1 MKTKSKN
8 KKLRI
13 ALGICIPLIIII
25 AAALA
30 VVMKYGPTF
39 GFYLVPPSAERYG
52 KDALATIGKNGIYSE
67 SYEWKS
73 TYEECLKMIENAESY
88 EDTYPA
94 IKKAL
99 SVCGGK
105 HSMLMTKSESQDTT
119 ESYDEVLPTVS
130 LDGDI
135 AIIKLPD
142 FLVTAE
148 DFLVTAEAGQKY
160 AKVAEDF
167 IHENRDKIKG
177 VVLDLRGNI
186 GGDMGPMATAVSS
199 LLPDGELVYYH
210 YRSYDIPVTLKNGVV
225 SNAGTGG
232 RSLYPE
238 EKLNVPVA
246 ILTDDMTA
254 SSGEAL
260 TLCFRGLENTRT
272 FGAPTAGY
280 TSVNMLY
287 NMYDGAQ
294 MYLTVAFDK
303 ARTGEIFKETPIE
316 PDVATDSPLEA
327 ALEWLR
333 S

>member
-39 GFYLVPPSAERYG
+39 GFYLVPPSAETYG
-52 KDALATIGKNGIYSE
+52 KNALSTIDKNGIFAGND
-67 SYEWKS
+67 EWKS
-73 TYEECLKMIENAESY
+73 TYNECLKMIENAKSY
-88 EDTYPA
+88 DDTYDA
-94 IKKAL
+94 IRKAL
-99 SVCGGK
+99 SVGGGK

-142 FLVTAE
+142 FLG
-148 DFLVTAEAGQKY
+148 TAEAGQKY

-177 VVLDLRGNI
+177 VVLDLRGNT
-186 GGDMGPMATAVSS
+186 GGDIGPMATAVSS

-232 RSLYPE
+232 KSLYPE

-260 TLCFRGLENTRT
+260 TLCFRGLERTRT
-272 FGAPTAGY
+272 FGTPTAGY

-303 ARTGEIFKETPIE
+303 ARTGEIFKETSIE

-333 S
+333 G

>member
-1 MKTKSKN
+1 MKSNKRKSR
-8 KKLRI
+8 KLRI
-13 ALGICIPLIIII
+13 ALGICIPLALII
-25 AAALA
+25 AATLTVFA
-30 VVMKYGPTF
+30 KYGPDF
-39 GFYLVPPSAERYG
+39 GLYLVPPSAERYG
-52 KDALATIGKNGIYSE
+52 KDALATIGKNGRYSG
-67 SYEWKS
+67 SDEWKS

-105 HSMLMTKSESQDTT
+105 HSMLMTKSESQSTSD
-119 ESYDEVLPTVS
+119 SYDEVLPTVS

-142 FLVTAE
+142 FLG
-148 DFLVTAEAGQKY
+148 TAEAGRKY

-177 VVLDLRGNI
+177 VVLDLRGNT

-199 LLPDGELVYYH
+199 LLPDGELMYYH
-210 YRSYDIPVTLKNGVV
+210 YRSYDVPVTLKDGVI

-232 RSLYPE
+232 KSLYPD
-238 EKLNVPVA
+238 EKLKVPVA
-246 ILTDDMTA
+246 ILTDGMTA

-260 TLCFRGLENTRT
+260 TLCFRGLENVKT

-287 NMYDGAQ
+287 SLYDGAQ
-294 MYLTVAFDK
+294 LYLTVAFDK
-303 ARTGEIFKETPIE
+303 ARTGEVFEETRIVPN
-316 PDVATDSPLEA
+316 VVTDSPLEA
-327 ALEWLR
+327 ALEWLGG
-333 S
+333 

>member
-39 GFYLVPPSAERYG
+39 GFYLVPPSAETYG
-52 KDALATIGKNGIYSE
+52 KNALSTIDKNGIFAGND
-67 SYEWKS
+67 EWKN
-73 TYEECLKMIENAESY
+73 TYNECLKMIENAKSY
-88 EDTYPA
+88 DDTYDA
-94 IKKAL
+94 IRKAL
-99 SVCGGK
+99 SVGGGK

-142 FLVTAE
+142 FLG
-148 DFLVTAEAGQKY
+148 TAEAGQKY

-177 VVLDLRGNI
+177 VVLDLRGNT

-210 YRSYDIPVTLKNGVV
+210 YRSYDVPVTLKNGVV

-232 RSLYPE
+232 KSLYPE

-303 ARTGEIFKETPIE
+303 ARTGEIFKETSIE

>member
-39 GFYLVPPSAERYG
+39 GFYLVPPSAETYG
-52 KDALATIGKNGIYSE
+52 KNALSTIDKNGIFAGND
-67 SYEWKS
+67 EWKS
-73 TYEECLKMIENAESY
+73 TYNECLKMIENAKSY
-88 EDTYPA
+88 DDTYDA
-94 IKKAL
+94 IRKAL
-99 SVCGGK
+99 SVGGGK

-142 FLVTAE
+142 FLG
-148 DFLVTAEAGQKY
+148 TAEAGQKY

-177 VVLDLRGNI
+177 VVLDLRGTT

-210 YRSYDIPVTLKNGVV
+210 YRSYDVPVTLKNGVV

-232 RSLYPE
+232 KSLYPE

-333 S
+333 C

>member
-39 GFYLVPPSAERYG
+39 GFYLVPPSAETYG
-52 KDALATIGKNGIYSE
+52 KNALSTIDKNGIFAGND
-67 SYEWKS
+67 EWKS
-73 TYEECLKMIENAESY
+73 TYNECLKMIENAKNY
-88 EDTYPA
+88 NDTYDA
-94 IKKAL
+94 IRKAL
-99 SVCGGK
+99 SVGGGK

-142 FLVTAE
+142 FLG
-148 DFLVTAEAGQKY
+148 TAEAGQKY

-177 VVLDLRGNI
+177 VVLDLRGNT

-210 YRSYDIPVTLKNGVV
+210 YRSYDVPVTLKNGVV

-232 RSLYPE
+232 KSLYPD

-280 TSVNMLY
+280 TSINMLY

-303 ARTGEIFKETPIE
+303 ARTGEIFKETSIE

-333 S
+333 G

>member
-1 MKTKSKN
+1 MKSNKRKSR
-8 KKLRI
+8 KLRI
-13 ALGICIPLIIII
+13 ALGICIPLALII
-25 AAALA
+25 AAALTVFA
-30 VVMKYGPTF
+30 KYGPDF
-39 GFYLVPPSAERYG
+39 GLYLVPPSAEDYG
-52 KDALATIGKNGIYSE
+52 KDALATIGKNGIYSG
-67 SYEWKS
+67 SDEWKS
-73 TYEECLKMIENAESY
+73 TYGECLKMIENAESY

-99 SVCGGK
+99 SVGGGK

-130 LDGDI
+130 LNGDI
-135 AIIKLPD
+135 AVIKLPD
-142 FLVTAE
+142 FLG
-148 DFLVTAEAGQKY
+148 TAEAGRKY

-167 IHENRDKIKG
+167 IHDNRDKVKG
-177 VVLDLRGNI
+177 VVLDLRGNT

-199 LLPDGELVYYH
+199 LLPDGELMYYH
-210 YRSYDIPVTLKNGVV
+210 YRSYDVPVTLKDGVI

-232 RSLYPE
+232 KSLYPD

-246 ILTDDMTA
+246 ILTDGMTA

-287 NMYDGAQ
+287 SLYDGAQ

-303 ARTGEIFKETPIE
+303 ARTGEIFKETSIE

>member
-30 VVMKYGPTF
+30 VVIKYGPTF
-39 GFYLVPPSAERYG
+39 GFYLVPPSAETYG
-52 KDALATIGKNGIYSE
+52 KNALSTIDKNGIFAGND
-67 SYEWKS
+67 EWKS
-73 TYEECLKMIENAESY
+73 TYNECLKMIENAKSY
-88 EDTYPA
+88 DDTYDA
-94 IKKAL
+94 IRKAL
-99 SVCGGK
+99 SVGGGK

-142 FLVTAE
+142 FLG
-148 DFLVTAEAGQKY
+148 TAEAGQKY

-177 VVLDLRGNI
+177 VVLDLRGNT

-232 RSLYPE
+232 KSLYPD

-260 TLCFRGLENTRT
+260 TLCFRGLERTRT

-303 ARTGEIFKETPIE
+303 ARTGEIFKETSIE

-333 S
+333 G

>member
-39 GFYLVPPSAERYG
+39 GFYLVPPSAETYG
-52 KDALATIGKNGIYSE
+52 KNALSTIDKNGIFAGND
-67 SYEWKS
+67 EWKS
-73 TYEECLKMIENAESY
+73 TYNECLKMIENAKSY
-88 EDTYPA
+88 DDTYDA
-94 IKKAL
+94 IRKAL
-99 SVCGGK
+99 SVGGGK
-105 HSMLMTKSESQDTT
+105 HSMLMTKLESQDTT

-130 LDGDI
+130 IDGNI

-142 FLVTAE
+142 FLG
-148 DFLVTAEAGQKY
+148 TAEAGQKY

-177 VVLDLRGNI
+177 VVLDLRGNT

-210 YRSYDIPVTLKNGVV
+210 YRSYDVPVTLKNGVV

-232 RSLYPE
+232 KSLYPD

>member
-39 GFYLVPPSAERYG
+39 GFYLVPPSAETYG
-52 KDALATIGKNGIYSE
+52 KNALSTIDKNGIFAGND
-67 SYEWKS
+67 EWKS
-73 TYEECLKMIENAESY
+73 TYNECLKMIENAKSY
-88 EDTYPA
+88 DNTYDA
-94 IKKAL
+94 IRKAL
-99 SVCGGK
+99 SVGGGK

-130 LDGDI
+130 IDGNI

-142 FLVTAE
+142 FLG
-148 DFLVTAEAGQKY
+148 TAEAGQKY

-167 IHENRDKIKG
+167 IHENRDKIKD
-177 VVLDLRGNI
+177 VVLDLRGNT

-210 YRSYDIPVTLKNGVV
+210 YRSYDVPVTLKNGVV

-232 RSLYPE
+232 KSLYPE

>member
-39 GFYLVPPSAERYG
+39 GFYLVPPSAETYG
-52 KDALATIGKNGIYSE
+52 KNALSTIDKNGIFAGND
-67 SYEWKS
+67 EWKN
-73 TYEECLKMIENAESY
+73 TYNECLKMIENAKNY
-88 EDTYPA
+88 DDTYDA
-94 IKKAL
+94 IRKAL
-99 SVCGGK
+99 SVGGGK

-142 FLVTAE
+142 FLG
-148 DFLVTAEAGQKY
+148 TAEAGQKY

-177 VVLDLRGNI
+177 VVLDLRGNT

-232 RSLYPE
+232 KSLYPE

-260 TLCFRGLENTRT
+260 TLCFRGLERTRT

-333 S
+333 G

>member
-1 MKTKSKN
+1 MKSNKRKSR
-8 KKLRI
+8 KLRI
-13 ALGICIPLIIII
+13 ALGICIPLALII
-25 AAALA
+25 AAALT
-30 VVMKYGPTF
+30 VVAKYGPDF
-39 GFYLVPPSAERYG
+39 GLYLVPPSAERYG
-52 KDALATIGKNGIYSE
+52 KDALATIGKNGIYSG
-67 SYEWKS
+67 SNEWKS

-99 SVCGGK
+99 SVGGGK

-130 LDGDI
+130 LNGDI
-135 AIIKLPD
+135 AVIKLPD
-142 FLVTAE
+142 FLG
-148 DFLVTAEAGQKY
+148 TAEAGRKY

-167 IHENRDKIKG
+167 IHENRDKING
-177 VVLDLRGNI
+177 VVLDLRGNT

-199 LLPDGELVYYH
+199 LLPDGELMYYH
-210 YRSYDIPVTLKNGVV
+210 YRSYDVPVTLKDGVI

-232 RSLYPE
+232 KSLYPD
-238 EKLNVPVA
+238 EKLKIPVA
-246 ILTDDMTA
+246 ILTDGMTA

-260 TLCFRGLENTRT
+260 TLCFRGLENVKT

-287 NMYDGAQ
+287 SLYDGAQ

-303 ARTGEIFKETPIE
+303 ARTGEVFEETRIE
-316 PDVATDSPLEA
+316 PDVVTDSPLEA

>member
-1 MKTKSKN
+1 MKSNKRKSR
-8 KKLRI
+8 KLRI
-13 ALGICIPLIIII
+13 ALGICIPLALII
-25 AAALA
+25 AAALT
-30 VVMKYGPTF
+30 VVAKYGPDF
-39 GFYLVPPSAERYG
+39 GLYLVPPSTERYG
-52 KDALATIGKNGIYSE
+52 KDALATIGKNGIYSG
-67 SYEWKS
+67 SDEWKS

-105 HSMLMTKSESQDTT
+105 HSMLMTKSESQSTSD
-119 ESYDEVLPTVS
+119 SYDEVLPTVS
-130 LDGDI
+130 LNGDI
-135 AIIKLPD
+135 AVIKLPD
-142 FLVTAE
+142 FLG
-148 DFLVTAEAGQKY
+148 TAEAGRKY

-167 IHENRDKIKG
+167 IHENRDKING
-177 VVLDLRGNI
+177 VVLDLRGNT

-199 LLPDGELVYYH
+199 LLPDGELMYYH
-210 YRSYDIPVTLKNGVV
+210 YRSYDVPVTLKDGVI

-232 RSLYPE
+232 KSLYPD
-238 EKLNVPVA
+238 EKLKVPVA
-246 ILTDDMTA
+246 ILTDGMTA

-260 TLCFRGLENTRT
+260 TLCFRGLENVKT

-287 NMYDGAQ
+287 SLYDGAQ

-303 ARTGEIFKETPIE
+303 ARTGEVFEETRIE
-316 PDVATDSPLEA
+316 PDVVTDSPLEA

>member
-39 GFYLVPPSAERYG
+39 GFYLVPPSAETYG
-52 KDALATIGKNGIYSE
+52 KNALSTIDKNGIFAGND
-67 SYEWKS
+67 EWKN
-73 TYEECLKMIENAESY
+73 TYNECLKMIENAKSY
-88 EDTYPA
+88 DDTYDA
-94 IKKAL
+94 IRKAL
-99 SVCGGK
+99 SVGGGK

-130 LDGDI
+130 LNGDI

-142 FLVTAE
+142 FLG
-148 DFLVTAEAGQKY
+148 TAEAGQKY

-177 VVLDLRGNI
+177 VVLDLRGNT

-210 YRSYDIPVTLKNGVV
+210 YRSYDVPVTLKNGVV

-232 RSLYPE
+232 KSLYPE

-333 S
+333 G

>member
-1 MKTKSKN
+1 MKSNKRKSR
-8 KKLRI
+8 KLRI
-13 ALGICIPLIIII
+13 ALGICIPLALII
-25 AAALA
+25 AATLTVFA
-30 VVMKYGPTF
+30 KYGPDF
-39 GFYLVPPSAERYG
+39 GLYLVPPSAERYG
-52 KDALATIGKNGIYSE
+52 KDALATIGKNGIYSG
-67 SYEWKS
+67 SDEWKS

-105 HSMLMTKSESQDTT
+105 HSMLMTKSESQSTSD
-119 ESYDEVLPTVS
+119 SYDEVLPTVS
-130 LDGDI
+130 LNGDI
-135 AIIKLPD
+135 AVIKLPD
-142 FLVTAE
+142 FLG
-148 DFLVTAEAGQKY
+148 TAEAGRKY
-160 AKVAEDF
+160 AKVVEDF

-177 VVLDLRGNI
+177 VVLDLRGNT

-199 LLPDGELVYYH
+199 LLPDGELMYYH
-210 YRSYDIPVTLKNGVV
+210 YRSYDVPVTLKDGVI

-232 RSLYPE
+232 KSLYPD
-238 EKLNVPVA
+238 EKLKVPVA
-246 ILTDDMTA
+246 ILTDGMTA

-260 TLCFRGLENTRT
+260 TLCFRGLENVKT

-287 NMYDGAQ
+287 SLYDGAQ
-294 MYLTVAFDK
+294 LYLTVAFDK
-303 ARTGEIFKETPIE
+303 ACTGEIFKETSIE
-316 PDVATDSPLEA
+316 PDVATDFPLEA

>member
-30 VVMKYGPTF
+30 VVMEYGPTF
-39 GFYLVPPSAERYG
+39 GFYLVPPSAETYG
-52 KDALATIGKNGIYSE
+52 KNALSTIDKNGIFAGND
-67 SYEWKS
+67 EWKS
-73 TYEECLKMIENAESY
+73 TYNECLKMIENAKSY
-88 EDTYPA
+88 DDTYDA
-94 IKKAL
+94 IRKAL
-99 SVCGGK
+99 SVGGGK

-142 FLVTAE
+142 FLG
-148 DFLVTAEAGQKY
+148 TAEAGQKY

-177 VVLDLRGNI
+177 VVLDLRGNT

-232 RSLYPE
+232 KSLYPE
-238 EKLNVPVA
+238 DKLNVPVA

-303 ARTGEIFKETPIE
+303 ARTGEIFKETSIE

-333 S
+333 G

>member
-1 MKTKSKN
+1 MHTARADYRGSAY
-8 KKLRI
+8 RF
-13 ALGICIPLIIII
+13 A
-25 AAALA
+25 
-30 VVMKYGPTF
+30 KYGPDF
-39 GFYLVPPSAERYG
+39 GLYLVPPSAERYG
-52 KDALATIGKNGIYSE
+52 KDALATIGKNGIYSG
-67 SYEWKS
+67 SDEWKS

-105 HSMLMTKSESQDTT
+105 HSMLMTKSESQSTSD
-119 ESYDEVLPTVS
+119 SYDEVLPTVS
-130 LDGDI
+130 LNGDI
-135 AIIKLPD
+135 AVIKLPD
-142 FLVTAE
+142 FLG
-148 DFLVTAEAGQKY
+148 TAEAGRKY

-177 VVLDLRGNI
+177 VVLDLRGNT

-199 LLPDGELVYYH
+199 LLPDGELMYYH
-210 YRSYDIPVTLKNGVV
+210 YRSYDVPVTLKDGVI

-232 RSLYPE
+232 KSLYPD
-238 EKLNVPVA
+238 EKLKVPVA
-246 ILTDDMTA
+246 ILTDGMTA

-260 TLCFRGLENTRT
+260 TLCFRGLENVKT

-287 NMYDGAQ
+287 SLYDGAQ

-303 ARTGEIFKETPIE
+303 ARTGEIFKETSIE

>member
-1 MKTKSKN
+1 MKSN
-8 KKLRI
+8 KRNNRKLRI
-13 ALGICIPLIIII
+13 ALGICIPLALII
-25 AAALA
+25 AATLT
-30 VVMKYGPTF
+30 VVAKYGPDF
-39 GFYLVPPSAERYG
+39 GLYLVPPSAERYG
-52 KDALATIGKNGIYSE
+52 KDALATIGKNGIYSG
-67 SYEWKS
+67 SDEWKS
-73 TYEECLKMIENAESY
+73 TYEECLKMIENAKSY

-105 HSMLMTKSESQDTT
+105 HSILMTKSESQSTSD
-119 ESYDEVLPTVS
+119 SYDEVLPTVS
-130 LDGDI
+130 LNGDI
-135 AIIKLPD
+135 AVIKLPD
-142 FLVTAE
+142 FLG
-148 DFLVTAEAGQKY
+148 TAEAGRKY

-167 IHENRDKIKG
+167 IHENRDKING
-177 VVLDLRGNI
+177 VVLDLRGNT

-199 LLPDGELVYYH
+199 LLPDGELMYYH
-210 YRSYDIPVTLKNGVV
+210 YRSYDVPVTLKDGVI

-232 RSLYPE
+232 KSLYPD
-238 EKLNVPVA
+238 EKLKVPVA

-260 TLCFRGLENTRT
+260 TLCFRGLENVKT

-287 NMYDGAQ
+287 SLYDGAQ

-303 ARTGEIFKETPIE
+303 ARTGEIFKETSIE

>member
-1 MKTKSKN
+1 MKSNKRKSR
-8 KKLRI
+8 KLRI
-13 ALGICIPLIIII
+13 ALGICIPLALII
-25 AAALA
+25 AAALTVFA
-30 VVMKYGPTF
+30 KYGPDF
-39 GFYLVPPSAERYG
+39 GLYLVPPSAERYG
-52 KDALATIGKNGIYSE
+52 KDALATIGKNGIYSG
-67 SYEWKS
+67 SDEWKS

-99 SVCGGK
+99 SVGGGK

-130 LDGDI
+130 LNGDI
-135 AIIKLPD
+135 AVIKLPD
-142 FLVTAE
+142 FLG
-148 DFLVTAEAGQKY
+148 TAEAGRKY

-167 IHENRDKIKG
+167 IHENRDKING
-177 VVLDLRGNI
+177 VVLDLRGNT

-199 LLPDGELVYYH
+199 LLPDGELMYYH

-232 RSLYPE
+232 KSLYPD
-238 EKLNVPVA
+238 EKLKVPVA
-246 ILTDDMTA
+246 ILTDGMTA

-260 TLCFRGLENTRT
+260 TLCFRGLENVKT

-287 NMYDGAQ
+287 SLYDGAQ

-303 ARTGEIFKETPIE
+303 ARTGEIFKETSIE

>member
-39 GFYLVPPSAERYG
+39 GFYLVPPSAETYG
-52 KDALATIGKNGIYSE
+52 KNALSTIDKNGIFAGND
-67 SYEWKS
+67 EWKS
-73 TYEECLKMIENAESY
+73 TYNECLKMIENAKSY
-88 EDTYPA
+88 DDTYDA
-94 IKKAL
+94 IRKAL
-99 SVCGGK
+99 SVGGGK

-119 ESYDEVLPTVS
+119 KSYDEVLPTVS

-142 FLVTAE
+142 FLG
-148 DFLVTAEAGQKY
+148 TAEAGQKY

-177 VVLDLRGNI
+177 VVLDLRGNT

-210 YRSYDIPVTLKNGVV
+210 YRSYDVPVTLKNGVV

-232 RSLYPE
+232 KSLYPD

-303 ARTGEIFKETPIE
+303 ARTGEIFKETSIE

-333 S
+333 G

>member
-39 GFYLVPPSAERYG
+39 GFYLVPPSAETYG
-52 KDALATIGKNGIYSE
+52 KNALSTIDKNGIFAGND
-67 SYEWKS
+67 EWKS
-73 TYEECLKMIENAESY
+73 TYNECLKMIENAKNY
-88 EDTYPA
+88 DDTYDA
-94 IKKAL
+94 IRKAL
-99 SVCGGK
+99 SVGGGK

-142 FLVTAE
+142 FLG
-148 DFLVTAEAGQKY
+148 TAEAGQKY

-177 VVLDLRGNI
+177 VVLDLRGNT

-210 YRSYDIPVTLKNGVV
+210 YRSYDVPVTLKNGVV

-232 RSLYPE
+232 KSLYPE

-316 PDVATDSPLEA
+316 PDVATDAPLEA

-333 S
+333 G

>member
-1 MKTKSKN
+1 MKSNKRKSR
-8 KKLRI
+8 KLRI
-13 ALGICIPLIIII
+13 ALGICIPLALII
-25 AAALA
+25 AAALTVFA
-30 VVMKYGPTF
+30 KYGPDF
-39 GFYLVPPSAERYG
+39 GLYLVPPSAERYG
-52 KDALATIGKNGIYSE
+52 KDALATIGKNGIYSG
-67 SYEWKS
+67 SDEWKS

-130 LDGDI
+130 LNGDI
-135 AIIKLPD
+135 AVIKLPD
-142 FLVTAE
+142 FLG
-148 DFLVTAEAGQKY
+148 TAEAGRKY

-167 IHENRDKIKG
+167 IHENRDKING
-177 VVLDLRGNI
+177 VVLDLRGNT

-210 YRSYDIPVTLKNGVV
+210 YRSYDIPVTLKDGVI

-232 RSLYPE
+232 KSLYPD
-238 EKLNVPVA
+238 EKLKVPVA

-303 ARTGEIFKETPIE
+303 ARTGEIFKETSIE

>member
-39 GFYLVPPSAERYG
+39 GFYLVPPSAETYG
-52 KDALATIGKNGIYSE
+52 KNALSTIDKNGIFAGND
-67 SYEWKS
+67 EWKS
-73 TYEECLKMIENAESY
+73 TYNECLKMIENAKSY
-88 EDTYPA
+88 DNTYDA
-94 IKKAL
+94 IRKAL
-99 SVCGGK
+99 SVGGGK

-142 FLVTAE
+142 FLG
-148 DFLVTAEAGQKY
+148 TAEAGQKY

-177 VVLDLRGNI
+177 VVLDLRGNT

-210 YRSYDIPVTLKNGVV
+210 YRSYDVPVTLKNGVV

-232 RSLYPE
+232 KSLYPD

-272 FGAPTAGY
+272 FGTPTAGY

-303 ARTGEIFKETPIE
+303 ARTGEIFKETSIE

-333 S
+333 G

>member
-1 MKTKSKN
+1 MKSNKRKSR
-8 KKLRI
+8 KLRI
-13 ALGICIPLIIII
+13 ALGICIPLALII
-25 AAALA
+25 AATLT
-30 VVMKYGPTF
+30 VVAKYGPDF
-39 GFYLVPPSAERYG
+39 GLYLVPPSAERYG
-52 KDALATIGKNGIYSE
+52 KDALATIGKNGIYSG
-67 SYEWKS
+67 SDEWKS

-105 HSMLMTKSESQDTT
+105 HSILMTKSESQSTSD
-119 ESYDEVLPTVS
+119 SYDEVLPTVS
-130 LDGDI
+130 LNGDI
-135 AIIKLPD
+135 AVIKLPD
-142 FLVTAE
+142 FLG
-148 DFLVTAEAGQKY
+148 TAEAGRKY

-167 IHENRDKIKG
+167 IHENRDKING
-177 VVLDLRGNI
+177 VVLDLRGNT

-199 LLPDGELVYYH
+199 LLPDGELMYYH
-210 YRSYDIPVTLKNGVV
+210 YRSYDVPVTLKDGVI

-232 RSLYPE
+232 KSLYPD
-238 EKLNVPVA
+238 EKLKVPVA

-260 TLCFRGLENTRT
+260 TLCFRELENTRT

-287 NMYDGAQ
+287 NLYDGAQ
-294 MYLTVAFDK
+294 LYLTVAFDK
-303 ARTGEIFKETPIE
+303 ARTGEIFKETSIE
-316 PDVATDSPLEA
+316 PDVATDSPLKA

>member
-1 MKTKSKN
+1 MKSNKRKSR
-8 KKLRI
+8 KLRI
-13 ALGICIPLIIII
+13 ALGICIPLALII
-25 AAALA
+25 AAALT
-30 VVMKYGPTF
+30 VVAKYGPDF
-39 GFYLVPPSAERYG
+39 GLYLVPPSAERYG
-52 KDALATIGKNGIYSE
+52 KDALATIGKNGIYSG
-67 SYEWKS
+67 SDEWKS

-105 HSMLMTKSESQDTT
+105 HSMLMTKSESQSTSD
-119 ESYDEVLPTVS
+119 SYDEVLPTVS
-130 LDGDI
+130 LNGDI
-135 AIIKLPD
+135 AVIKLPD
-142 FLVTAE
+142 FLG
-148 DFLVTAEAGQKY
+148 TAEAGRKY

-167 IHENRDKIKG
+167 IHENRDKING
-177 VVLDLRGNI
+177 VVLDLRGNT

-199 LLPDGELVYYH
+199 LLPDGELMYYH
-210 YRSYDIPVTLKNGVV
+210 YRSYDVPVTLKDGVI

-232 RSLYPE
+232 KSLYPD
-238 EKLNVPVA
+238 EKLKVPVA

-303 ARTGEIFKETPIE
+303 ARTGEIFKETSIE

>member
-39 GFYLVPPSAERYG
+39 GFYLVPPSAETYG
-52 KDALATIGKNGIYSE
+52 KNALSTIDKNGIFAGND
-67 SYEWKS
+67 EWKS
-73 TYEECLKMIENAESY
+73 TYNECLKMIENAKSY
-88 EDTYPA
+88 DDTYDA
-94 IKKAL
+94 IRKAL
-99 SVCGGK
+99 SVGGGK

-142 FLVTAE
+142 FLG
-148 DFLVTAEAGQKY
+148 TAEAGQKY

-177 VVLDLRGNI
+177 VVLDLRSNT

-232 RSLYPE
+232 KSLYPE

-303 ARTGEIFKETPIE
+303 ARTGEIFKETSIE

-333 S
+333 G

>member
-30 VVMKYGPTF
+30 VVIKYGPTF
-39 GFYLVPPSAERYG
+39 GFYLVPPSAETYG
-52 KDALATIGKNGIYSE
+52 KNALSTIDKNGIFAGND
-67 SYEWKS
+67 EWKS
-73 TYEECLKMIENAESY
+73 TYNECLKMIENAKSY
-88 EDTYPA
+88 DDTYDA
-94 IKKAL
+94 IRKAL
-99 SVCGGK
+99 SVGGGK

-142 FLVTAE
+142 FLG
-148 DFLVTAEAGQKY
+148 TAEAGQKY

-177 VVLDLRGNI
+177 VVLDLRGNT

-210 YRSYDIPVTLKNGVV
+210 YRSYDVPVTLKNGVV

-232 RSLYPE
+232 KSLYPE

-303 ARTGEIFKETPIE
+303 ARTGEIFKETSIE

-333 S
+333 G

>member
-39 GFYLVPPSAERYG
+39 GFYLVPPSAETYG
-52 KDALATIGKNGIYSE
+52 KNALSTIDKNGIFAGND
-67 SYEWKS
+67 EWKS
-73 TYEECLKMIENAESY
+73 TYNECLKMIENAKSY
-88 EDTYPA
+88 DNTYDA
-94 IKKAL
+94 IRKAL
-99 SVCGGK
+99 SVGGGK

-142 FLVTAE
+142 FLG
-148 DFLVTAEAGQKY
+148 TAEAGQKY

-177 VVLDLRGNI
+177 VVLDLRGNT

-210 YRSYDIPVTLKNGVV
+210 YRSYDVPVTLKNGVV

-232 RSLYPE
+232 KSLYPE

-260 TLCFRGLENTRT
+260 TLCFRGLERTRT

-333 S
+333 G

>member
-1 MKTKSKN
+1 MKSNKRKSR
-8 KKLRI
+8 KLRI
-13 ALGICIPLIIII
+13 ALGICIPLALII
-25 AAALA
+25 AATLT
-30 VVMKYGPTF
+30 VVAKYGPDF
-39 GFYLVPPSAERYG
+39 GLYLVPPSAERYG
-52 KDALATIGKNGIYSE
+52 KDALATIGKNGIYSG
-67 SYEWKS
+67 SDEWKS

-105 HSMLMTKSESQDTT
+105 HSILMTKSESQSTSD
-119 ESYDEVLPTVS
+119 SYDEVLPTVS
-130 LDGDI
+130 LNGDI
-135 AIIKLPD
+135 AVIKLPD
-142 FLVTAE
+142 FLG
-148 DFLVTAEAGQKY
+148 TAEAGRKY

-167 IHENRDKIKG
+167 IHENRDKING
-177 VVLDLRGNI
+177 VVLDLRGNT

-199 LLPDGELVYYH
+199 LLPDGELMYYH
-210 YRSYDIPVTLKNGVV
+210 YRSYDVPVTLKDGVI

-232 RSLYPE
+232 KSLYPD
-238 EKLNVPVA
+238 EKLKVPVA

-260 TLCFRGLENTRT
+260 TLCFRGLENVKT

-287 NMYDGAQ
+287 SLYDGAQ

-303 ARTGEIFKETPIE
+303 ARTGEIFKETSIE
-316 PDVATDSPLEA
+316 PDVAIDSPLEA

>member
-1 MKTKSKN
+1 MKSNKRKSR
-8 KKLRI
+8 KLRI
-13 ALGICIPLIIII
+13 ALGICIPLALII
-25 AAALA
+25 AAALTVFA
-30 VVMKYGPTF
+30 KYGPDF
-39 GFYLVPPSAERYG
+39 GLYLVPPSAEDYG
-52 KDALATIGKNGIYSE
+52 KDALATIGKNGIYSG
-67 SYEWKS
+67 SDEWKS

-99 SVCGGK
+99 SVGGGK

-130 LDGDI
+130 LNGDI
-135 AIIKLPD
+135 AVIKLPD
-142 FLVTAE
+142 FLG
-148 DFLVTAEAGQKY
+148 TAEAGRKY

-167 IHENRDKIKG
+167 IHENRDKING
-177 VVLDLRGNI
+177 VVLDLRGNT
-186 GGDMGPMATAVSS
+186 GGDMGPMATAVSW
-199 LLPDGELVYYH
+199 LLPDGELMYYH

-232 RSLYPE
+232 KSLYPD
-238 EKLNVPVA
+238 EKLKVPVA

-294 MYLTVAFDK
+294 LYLTVAFDK
-303 ARTGEIFKETPIE
+303 ARTGEIFKETSIE

>member
-39 GFYLVPPSAERYG
+39 GFYLVPPSAETYG
-52 KDALATIGKNGIYSE
+52 KNALSTIDKNGIFAGND
-67 SYEWKS
+67 EWKS
-73 TYEECLKMIENAESY
+73 TYNECLKMIENAKNY
-88 EDTYPA
+88 DDTYDA
-94 IKKAL
+94 IRKAL
-99 SVCGGK
+99 SVGGGK

-142 FLVTAE
+142 FLG
-148 DFLVTAEAGQKY
+148 TAEAGQKY

-177 VVLDLRGNI
+177 VVLDLRGNT

-210 YRSYDIPVTLKNGVV
+210 YRSYDVPVTLKNGVV

-232 RSLYPE
+232 KSLYPD

-303 ARTGEIFKETPIE
+303 ARTGEIFKETSIE

-333 S
+333 G

>member
-39 GFYLVPPSAERYG
+39 GFYLVPPSAETYG
-52 KDALATIGKNGIYSE
+52 KNALSTIDKNGIFAGND
-67 SYEWKS
+67 EWKS
-73 TYEECLKMIENAESY
+73 TYNECLKMIENAKSY
-88 EDTYPA
+88 DDTYDA
-94 IKKAL
+94 IRKAL
-99 SVCGGK
+99 SVGGGK

-142 FLVTAE
+142 FLG
-148 DFLVTAEAGQKY
+148 TAEAGQKY

-177 VVLDLRGNI
+177 VVLDLRGNT

-232 RSLYPE
+232 KSLYPE

-260 TLCFRGLENTRT
+260 TLCFRGLERTRT

-303 ARTGEIFKETPIE
+303 ARTGEIFKEIPIE

>member
-1 MKTKSKN
+1 MKSNKRKSR
-8 KKLRI
+8 KLRI
-13 ALGICIPLIIII
+13 ALGICIPLALII
-25 AAALA
+25 AAALT
-30 VVMKYGPTF
+30 VVAKYGPDF
-39 GFYLVPPSAERYG
+39 GLYLVPPSAERYG
-52 KDALATIGKNGIYSE
+52 KDALATIGKNGIYSG
-67 SYEWKS
+67 SDEWKS

-105 HSMLMTKSESQDTT
+105 HSMLMTKSESQSTSD
-119 ESYDEVLPTVS
+119 SYDEVLPTVS

-142 FLVTAE
+142 FLG
-148 DFLVTAEAGQKY
+148 TAEAGRKY

-167 IHENRDKIKG
+167 IHENRDKING
-177 VVLDLRGNI
+177 VVLDLRGNT

-199 LLPDGELVYYH
+199 LLPDGELMYYH
-210 YRSYDIPVTLKNGVV
+210 YRSYDVPVTLKDGVI

-232 RSLYPE
+232 KSLYPE

-246 ILTDDMTA
+246 ILTDGMTA

-260 TLCFRGLENTRT
+260 TLCFRGLENVKT

-287 NMYDGAQ
+287 SLYDGAQ

-303 ARTGEIFKETPIE
+303 ARTGEVFEETRIE
-316 PDVATDSPLEA
+316 PDVVTDSPLEV

>member
-39 GFYLVPPSAERYG
+39 GFYLVPPSAETYG
-52 KDALATIGKNGIYSE
+52 KNALSTIDKNGIFAGND
-67 SYEWKS
+67 EWKS
-73 TYEECLKMIENAESY
+73 TYNECLKMIENAKSY
-88 EDTYPA
+88 DDTYDA
-94 IKKAL
+94 IRKAL
-99 SVCGGK
+99 SVGGGK

-142 FLVTAE
+142 FLG
-148 DFLVTAEAGQKY
+148 TAEAGQKY

-177 VVLDLRGNI
+177 VVLDLRDNT

-210 YRSYDIPVTLKNGVV
+210 YRSYDVPVTLKNGVV

-232 RSLYPE
+232 KSLYPD

>member
-1 MKTKSKN
+1 MKSN
-8 KKLRI
+8 KRNNRKLRI
-13 ALGICIPLIIII
+13 ALGICIPLALII
-25 AAALA
+25 AATLT
-30 VVMKYGPTF
+30 VVAKYGPDF
-39 GFYLVPPSAERYG
+39 GLYLVPPSAERYG
-52 KDALATIGKNGIYSE
+52 KDALATIGKNGIYSG
-67 SYEWKS
+67 SDEWKS

-105 HSMLMTKSESQDTT
+105 HSILMTKSESQSTSD
-119 ESYDEVLPTVS
+119 SYDEVLPTVS
-130 LDGDI
+130 LNGDI
-135 AIIKLPD
+135 AVIKLPD
-142 FLVTAE
+142 FLG
-148 DFLVTAEAGQKY
+148 TAEAGRKY

-167 IHENRDKIKG
+167 IHENRDKING
-177 VVLDLRGNI
+177 VVLDLRGNT
-186 GGDMGPMATAVSS
+186 GGDMGSMATAVSS
-199 LLPDGELVYYH
+199 LLPDGELMYYH
-210 YRSYDIPVTLKNGVV
+210 YRSYDVPVTLKDGVI

-232 RSLYPE
+232 KSLYPD
-238 EKLNVPVA
+238 EKLKVPVA
-246 ILTDDMTA
+246 ILTDGMTA
-254 SSGEAL
+254 SSGETL
-260 TLCFRGLENTRT
+260 TLCFRGLENVKT

-287 NMYDGAQ
+287 SLYDGAQ

-303 ARTGEIFKETPIE
+303 ARTGEIFKETSIE

>member
-1 MKTKSKN
+1 MKSNKRKSR
-8 KKLRI
+8 KLRI
-13 ALGICIPLIIII
+13 ALGICIPLALII
-25 AAALA
+25 AAALT
-30 VVMKYGPTF
+30 VVAKYGPDF
-39 GFYLVPPSAERYG
+39 GLYLVPPSAERYG
-52 KDALATIGKNGIYSE
+52 KDALATIGKNGIYSG
-67 SYEWKS
+67 SDEWKS
-73 TYEECLKMIENAESY
+73 TYEECLKTIENAESY

-99 SVCGGK
+99 SVGGGK

-130 LDGDI
+130 LNGDI
-135 AIIKLPD
+135 AVIKLPD
-142 FLVTAE
+142 FLG
-148 DFLVTAEAGQKY
+148 TAEAGRKY

-167 IHENRDKIKG
+167 IHENRDKING
-177 VVLDLRGNI
+177 VVLDLRGNT

-199 LLPDGELVYYH
+199 LLPDGELMYYH
-210 YRSYDIPVTLKNGVV
+210 YRSYDVPVTLKDGVI

-232 RSLYPE
+232 KSLYPE

-246 ILTDDMTA
+246 ILTDGMTA

-260 TLCFRGLENTRT
+260 TLCFRGLENVKT

-287 NMYDGAQ
+287 SLYDGAQ

-303 ARTGEIFKETPIE
+303 ARTGEIFKETSIE